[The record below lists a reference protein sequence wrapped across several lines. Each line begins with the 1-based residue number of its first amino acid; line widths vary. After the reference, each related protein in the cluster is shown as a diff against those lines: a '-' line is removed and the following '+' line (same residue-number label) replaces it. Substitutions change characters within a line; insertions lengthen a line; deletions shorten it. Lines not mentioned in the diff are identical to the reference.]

1 MAGRC
6 LILKSVNLLRGELN
20 NDMMKKML
28 LITALMFCVSAHGQ
42 ELSDSIE
49 YMGMRMTIEE
59 KDTLQNKL
67 ERDSL
72 PAFLFYTSSR
82 PGFAFNSPDSRTP
95 IDIPLGLKIY
105 VIRKAEN
112 DTYLCETANRMLFI
126 YRSDIEL
133 DDKMDSILSIHSAIY
148 LRLRIEMSTMGQM
161 MERLAGLK
169 KLETYYKRVIRLAK
183 QRKECEMPDDVARLL
198 YLDKVFSSFMKTT
211 P

>member
-6 LILKSVNLLRGELN
+6 LILKSVNLLHGELN
-20 NDMMKKML
+20 NYMMKKML

-42 ELSDSIE
+42 ELCDSIE

-59 KDTLQNKL
+59 KDTLQDKL
-67 ERDSL
+67 EKDSL
-72 PAFLFYTSSR
+72 PPFLFYVSSK
-82 PGFAFNSPDSRTP
+82 PSFAFNSPDSRTP

-105 VIRKAEN
+105 VLRKAEN
-112 DTYLCETANRMLFI
+112 DAYLCETANRMLFI

-148 LRLRIEMSTMGQM
+148 QHFRIQMSTMGLM
-161 MERLAGLK
+161 TEYVSSLK
-169 KLETYYKRVIRLAK
+169 KLETYYKRAIRLAK
-183 QRKECEMPDDVARLL
+183 QRKECRMPDEVARLL
-198 YLDKVFSSFMKTT
+198 YLDKVFSSFSKII

>member
-1 MAGRC
+1 MAGKC
-6 LILKSVNLLRGELN
+6 LILKSVNLLHGELN

-67 ERDSL
+67 EKDSL
-72 PAFLFYTSSR
+72 PAFLYYVSSK

-112 DTYLCETANRMLFI
+112 DTYICETANRMLFI

-161 MERLAGLK
+161 MERLASLK
-169 KLETYYKRVIRLAK
+169 KLETYYKRAIRLAK
-183 QRKECEMPDDVARLL
+183 QRKECKMPDDVARLL

>member
-1 MAGRC
+1 MAGRF
-6 LILKSVNLLRGELN
+6 LILKSVNLLHGELN
-20 NDMMKKML
+20 NYMMKKML

-67 ERDSL
+67 EKDCL
-72 PAFLFYTSSR
+72 PAFIYYFSSR
-82 PGFAFNSPDSRTP
+82 PAFAFNSPYSRNP

-105 VIRKAEN
+105 VLRKAEN
-112 DTYLCETANRMLFI
+112 DAYLCETANRMLFI

-148 LRLRIEMSTMGQM
+148 QHFRIQMSTMGLM
-161 MERLAGLK
+161 TEYVSSLK
-169 KLETYYKRVIRLAK
+169 KLETYYTRVLRLAK
-183 QRKECEMPDDVARLL
+183 QRKECKMPDDVARLL
-198 YLDKVFSSFMKTT
+198 NLDKVFSSFMKTT

>member
-1 MAGRC
+1 MY
-6 LILKSVNLLRGELN
+6 
-20 NDMMKKML
+20 NDMIKNL
-28 LITALMFCVSAHGQ
+28 FLIMAFMFCCSAHCQ
-42 ELSDSIE
+42 SLPDSIE

-67 ERDSL
+67 EKDSL
-72 PAFLFYTSSR
+72 PAFLFYISSR

-148 LRLRIEMSTMGQM
+148 QHLRIEMSMMGQI
-161 MERLAGLK
+161 MEYRTVLK
-169 KLETYYKRVIRLAK
+169 KAEAYYKKTIRLAK
-183 QRKECEMPDDVARLL
+183 QRKECKMPDDVARLL

>member
-1 MAGRC
+1 MIKNLFLIMAF
-6 LILKSVNLLRGELN
+6 I
-20 NDMMKKML
+20 
-28 LITALMFCVSAHGQ
+28 FCCSAHCQ
-42 ELSDSIE
+42 SLHDSIE

-67 ERDSL
+67 EKDSL
-72 PAFLFYTSSR
+72 PAFLFYISSR
-82 PGFAFNSPDSRTP
+82 PGFAFNSPDSRTF

-105 VIRKAEN
+105 VLRKAEN

-148 LRLRIEMSTMGQM
+148 QHFRIEMSTMGLM
-161 MERLAGLK
+161 MERLADLK
-169 KLETYYKRVIRLAK
+169 KLETYYKRAIRLAK
-183 QRKECEMPDDVARLL
+183 QRKECEIPDDVARLL
-198 YLDKVFSSFMKTT
+198 YLDKLFSSFTKTI

>member
-1 MAGRC
+1 MAGRF
-6 LILKSVNLLRGELN
+6 LILKSVNLLHGELN
-20 NDMMKKML
+20 NYMMKKML

-59 KDTLQNKL
+59 KDTLQDKL
-67 ERDSL
+67 EKDSL
-72 PAFLFYTSSR
+72 PPFLFYVSSK

-105 VIRKAEN
+105 VIRKTEN
-112 DTYLCETANRMLFI
+112 DTYLCETDNRMLFI

-133 DDKMDSILSIHSAIY
+133 DDKMDSILSVHSAIY
-148 LRLRIEMSTMGQM
+148 QHFRIEMSTMGLM
-161 MERLAGLK
+161 TEYLASLK
-169 KLETYYKRVIRLAK
+169 KLETYYTRVLRLAK
-183 QRKECEMPDDVARLL
+183 QRKECKMPDDVARLL
-198 YLDKVFSSFMKTT
+198 YLDKVFSSFMKII

>member
-1 MAGRC
+1 
-6 LILKSVNLLRGELN
+6 
-20 NDMMKKML
+20 MKKML

-67 ERDSL
+67 EKDSL
-72 PAFLFYTSSR
+72 PAFLYYVSSK

-112 DTYLCETANRMLFI
+112 DTYICETANRMLFI

-161 MERLAGLK
+161 MERLASLK
-169 KLETYYKRVIRLAK
+169 KLETYYKRAIRLAK
-183 QRKECEMPDDVARLL
+183 QRKECKMPDDVARLL

>member
-1 MAGRC
+1 MIKNLFLIMAF
-6 LILKSVNLLRGELN
+6 
-20 NDMMKKML
+20 
-28 LITALMFCVSAHGQ
+28 MFCCSAHCQ
-42 ELSDSIE
+42 SLPDNIE

-67 ERDSL
+67 EKDSL
-72 PAFLFYTSSR
+72 PAFLFYISSR
-82 PGFAFNSPDSRTP
+82 PGFAFNSPDSRIP

-148 LRLRIEMSTMGQM
+148 QHLRIEMSMMGQI
-161 MERLAGLK
+161 MEYRAGLK
-169 KLETYYKRVIRLAK
+169 KLEAYYKKSIRLAK
-183 QRKECEMPDDVARLL
+183 QRKECKMPDDVARIL

>member
-1 MAGRC
+1 MAGRF
-6 LILKSVNLLRGELN
+6 LILKSVNLLHGELN

-42 ELSDSIE
+42 ELCDSIE

-59 KDTLQNKL
+59 KDTLQDKL
-67 ERDSL
+67 EKDSL
-72 PAFLFYTSSR
+72 PPFLFYVSSK

-112 DTYLCETANRMLFI
+112 NTYLCETTNRMLFI

-133 DDKMDSILSIHSAIY
+133 DDKMDSILSVHSAIY
-148 LRLRIEMSTMGQM
+148 QHFRIVMSTMGHM
-161 MERLAGLK
+161 MECLASLK
-169 KLETYYKRVIRLAK
+169 KLETYYKRAIRLAK
-183 QRKECEMPDDVARLL
+183 QRKECRMPDEVARLL
-198 YLDKVFSSFMKTT
+198 YLDKVFSSFSKII